1 MEFIKETIQRK
12 KNKLYEWRDRYEEDE
27 YPYKIIQN
35 LFYDLYSTK
44 DSWDKFLTMFDLKES
59 DYSKS
64 FQDAEERIVL
74 ERRMIQLNIHEKLET
89 LISNNVPV
97 ADSVSYSNF
106 ENSVSLAKKGDQQE
120 MKNIEYAYIFYGLVN
135 EFIIRWAAFRLMGKN
150 DYDACYAATTALP
163 GNSSFESFE
172 SAFETFTKIAGI
184 LFSNDELFNMSNLD

>member
-27 YPYKIIQN
+27 CPYKIIQN

-44 DSWDKFLTMFDLKES
+44 DSWDKFLTMFDLKER

-64 FQDAEERIVL
+64 FQDAEERIIL

-97 ADSVSYSNF
+97 ADSGRYP
-106 ENSVSLAKKGDQQE
+106 KH
-120 MKNIEYAYIFYGLVN
+120 
-135 EFIIRWAAFRLMGKN
+135 
-150 DYDACYAATTALP
+150 
-163 GNSSFESFE
+163 
-172 SAFETFTKIAGI
+172 
-184 LFSNDELFNMSNLD
+184 